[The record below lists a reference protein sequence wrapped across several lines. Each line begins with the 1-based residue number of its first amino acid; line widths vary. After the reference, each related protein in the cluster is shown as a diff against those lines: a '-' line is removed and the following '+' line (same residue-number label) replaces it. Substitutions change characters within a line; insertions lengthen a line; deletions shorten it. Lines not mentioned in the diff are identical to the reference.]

1 MSPLVFSLVL
11 GSALLHVS
19 WNALIKGARDKG
31 AMTLLVSQGC
41 ALLALPLLPWLP
53 LPAPAAWPFLLVSA
67 LLHVGYYQL
76 LARAYGAGS
85 LAQRYTLMRGGA
97 ILLLFI
103 PSLLLEGMPT
113 GPALAGITLIAA
125 ALILLGL
132 KGMDG
137 RDPSAWQCAGLIAC
151 YTLIDGMGAR
161 ASGGQPVAYVLWLVV
176 LEGGLML
183 ALARRALGVALWPVL
198 RRGWRLALLGGACST
213 LAYAI
218 VVWAMTQAPLAQVSA
233 LRESGILISF
243 LIGAVC
249 FQERLGRGK
258 WLAAFT
264 LLGGVLLL
272 RLG

>member
-11 GSALLHVS
+11 G
-19 WNALIKGARDKG
+19 
-31 AMTLLVSQGC
+31 
-41 ALLALPLLPWLP
+41 
-53 LPAPAAWPFLLVSA
+53 SA

-103 PSLLLEGMPT
+103 PSLLLEGMPQGT
-113 GPALAGITLIAA
+113 ALAGIALIAA

-132 KGMDG
+132 KGMD
-137 RDPSAWQCAGLIAC
+137 RQDPSAWLCAGLIAC
-151 YTLIDGMGAR
+151 YTLVDGMGAR
-161 ASGGQPVAYVLWLVV
+161 ASGDQPVAYVLWLVV

-183 ALARRALGVALWPVL
+183 ALARRALGVAIWPVL

-258 WLAAFT
+258 WLAALA